1 MKKAGKDELIVPD
14 FLLSSSNLAALLNL
28 RGSMDPY
35 QQPPLTSPTEL
46 SNLPLSIHLSEGGIM
61 HVSITYCV
69 Q

>member
-1 MKKAGKDELIVPD
+1 MRVR
-14 FLLSSSNLAALLNL
+14 FLTSWFPHPTATLLNL
-28 RGSMDPY
+28 RGSVNLH

-46 SNLPLSIHLSEGGIM
+46 PNLPLSIHPSEGGIM

>member
-1 MKKAGKDELIVPD
+1 M
-14 FLLSSSNLAALLNL
+14 AALLNL

-46 SNLPLSIHLSEGGIM
+46 PNLRLSIHPSEGGIM

-69 Q
+69 HQ